1 MMKGDEDQRF
11 SKKKVSPITDPYQ
24 HPAYPIFL
32 REHESARKGQR
43 DDRMKPRFFQET
55 EGLFWIYSPV
65 MVESEGLLGSSP
77 KNVQILVVTDTEL
90 GMNRRYDNYLRVMEL
105 NQGKDPKSSCLEKQ

>member
-1 MMKGDEDQRF
+1 MKIKGFR
-11 SKKKVSPITDPYQ
+11 KKRSVQSLIHTNILPTPSIS
-24 HPAYPIFL
+24 

-43 DDRMKPRFFQET
+43 DDRVKPRFFQET
-55 EGLFWIYSPV
+55 EALFWIYSPV

-77 KNVQILVVTDTEL
+77 KNVQILVVTDTEW